1 MTIAQ
6 FHVAYRKLETS
17 NTEIVAMSSALFS
30 NVNINASM
38 NVHYVKGLGLVS
50 LSTVTSLI
58 ILWGG
63 PQTIPHS
70 AYGCLPVKEEINSG
84 NHAQFPIFFYC
95 HFTVCCQY
103 NSVGKNDFKSTPW
116 HIMHILMYCVHIQ
129 LLCELLYLACCML
142 LLPIKKLQHDAV
154 M

>member
-50 LSTVTSLI
+50 LSTDYITNYTVGWTTNNPTQCIWL
-58 ILWGG
+58 
-63 PQTIPHS
+63 S
-70 AYGCLPVKEEINSG
+70 ASQRG
-84 NHAQFPIFFYC
+84 
-95 HFTVCCQY
+95 
-103 NSVGKNDFKSTPW
+103 D
-116 HIMHILMYCVHIQ
+116 
-129 LLCELLYLACCML
+129 
-142 LLPIKKLQHDAV
+142 
-154 M
+154 